1 MKHEILFIAPLL
13 WAGSA
18 VAADNGHCDSKPF
31 TLKKPA
37 AAAPAKPAAPPPVAA
52 PTPPKPKPGT
62 TSKTTQASPS
72 KYVIGCKQP
81 KS

>member
-1 MKHEILFIAPLL
+1 MIALILF
-13 WAGSA
+13 
-18 VAADNGHCDSKPF
+18 AAAAASTPPATDSGHCDSKPF

-37 AAAPAKPAAPPPVAA
+37 AVAPAPAPAPKPAAAKAA
-52 PTPPKPKPGT
+52 P
-62 TSKTTQASPS
+62 KTKVHSS